1 MLENFNI
8 YKSMSIIHHI
18 NKLKQKISV
27 DSEKDFDKIQHPF
40 QIKSLQKVDIEGTYL
55 NIIRPYMT
63 NTQLNIIFNGKKLK
77 AFPLRSG
84 TR

>member
-27 DSEKDFDKIQHPF
+27 DSEKDFGKIQHPF

-55 NIIRPYMT
+55 NIKAIYDKP
-63 NTQLNIIFNGKKLK
+63 KL
-77 AFPLRSG
+77 
-84 TR
+84 T